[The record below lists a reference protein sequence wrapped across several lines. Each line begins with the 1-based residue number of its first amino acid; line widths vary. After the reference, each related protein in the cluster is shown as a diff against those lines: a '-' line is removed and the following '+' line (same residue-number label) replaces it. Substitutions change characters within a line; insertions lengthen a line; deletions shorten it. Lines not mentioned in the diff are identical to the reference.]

1 MGWLSDAWDDFQ
13 SNVLDDALGIEG
25 DIAQSV
31 KEGIKGAEDWVLDD
45 ALGLRDLDTRITDNI
60 LGWTDEA
67 ATNREKRDQANAIRN
82 AQMARDL
89 PTQLANAALAARRR
103 RMRSMSLMASG
114 SATGASGGAPLSNVM
129 ATGLSRLGA

>member
-1 MGWLSDAWDDFQ
+1 MGGLSKLFDDF
-13 SNVLDDALGIEG
+13 NEHVLDDVFGIEG

-31 KEGIKGAEDWVLDD
+31 KRGIKGAEDWVLDD
-45 ALGLRDLDTRITDNI
+45 ATGLRDIDTRISDNV

-67 ATNREKRDQANAIRN
+67 AENRLKVAESAAIRN
-82 AQMARDL
+82 AQLARDM
-89 PTQLANAALAARRR
+89 PTMLANAALAARRK

>member
-1 MGWLSDAWDDFQ
+1 MGWLSNLVDDFND
-13 SNVLDDALGIEG
+13 NVLDDVLGIEG

-31 KEGIKGAEDWVLDD
+31 KSGIKGAEDWVLDD
-45 ALGLRDLDTRITDNI
+45 AIGLRDLDTRITDNI

-67 ATNREKRDQANAIRN
+67 ATNRERQGQANAIRN
-82 AQMARDL
+82 AQLARDM
-89 PTQLANAALAARRR
+89 PTMLANAALAARRK

-114 SATGASGGAPLSNVM
+114 SATGTSGGAPLSNVM